1 MMASGNAFRS
11 KGEGIR
17 LDWSKTKT
25 IFIVVF
31 LILDV
36 FLFFLFLQKYQD
48 TQNSQLPQLSIADQI
63 EEENITIS
71 SELPDLDDSKP
82 YLNAESYRFSAEE
95 VSNLAGQNA
104 TVRNNRI
111 LESSLNTPVDIED
124 PENPEELTN
133 LLEEFVL
140 YGEQYRFRD
149 YREEENEIVYF
160 QYYED
165 STLYFNVNAQLVV
178 TLNDQQQA
186 VSYTQTYLSSLETFS
201 TEQEL
206 ITPGDA
212 LESFYGSGVVEANS
226 RVTNLEIGYFPSF
239 LQAGNNDDSVTGDV
253 QVLTPTYKMTIE
265 NGEGSQRD
273 LFINAVDDNIYDMSQ
288 VNLDFDQLDEQENDE
303 STE

>member
-1 MMASGNAFRS
+1 M
-11 KGEGIR
+11 
-17 LDWSKTKT
+17 DWSKTKT

>member
-1 MMASGNAFRS
+1 M
-11 KGEGIR
+11 
-17 LDWSKTKT
+17 DWSKTKT

-31 LILDV
+31 LILDI

-48 TQNSQLPQLSIADQI
+48 TQNSQLPQLSIAEQI

-71 SELPDLDDSKP
+71 NELPDLDDSKA

-95 VSNLAGQNA
+95 ASNLQGQNA
-104 TVRNNRI
+104 NVRNNRI
-111 LESSLNTPVDIED
+111 LESNLNTPVDIED
-124 PENPEELTN
+124 PENPEEVTE

-140 YGEQYRFRD
+140 YGEQYRFWD
-149 YREEENEIVYF
+149 YREEENELVYF
-160 QYYED
+160 QVYED
-165 STLYFNVNAQLVV
+165 NELYYNVNAQLVV
-178 TLNDQQQA
+178 TLNEQQQA
-186 VSYTQTYLSSLETFS
+186 VAYTQTYLTSLEPFS
-201 TEQEL
+201 SEQEL

-212 LESFYGSGVVEANS
+212 LETFYGSGNVEANS
-226 RVTNLEIGYFPSF
+226 RVTDLEIGYFPSF

-265 NGEGSQRD
+265 NEEGSQRD

-288 VNLDFDQLDEQENDE
+288 VNMDFDQLDEQENDE